1 MRDLIDFGIVQRG
14 FLGVQIADVTQDIK
28 EKNKLPDLKGVFLA
42 KVTEGGSA
50 DKAGLKDGDVILK
63 IGSKEVNSVASLQE
77 EIGKRR
83 PGDKVSLTV
92 RQKDGDIISKELVLR
107 NKDGDTELMS
117 KEEISKNYAL
127 GATFI
132 ELTDKERKE
141 LNISYGVKIK
151 SITTGKLKSI
161 GLQEGIIITK
171 VNNEPI
177 ETVAELT
184 EKLSGVNRGIL
195 LEIMDETGKRDYRG
209 FGL

>member
-1 MRDLIDFGIVQRG
+1 MSTEYLNRFVELETTSGICTPNWIQTSKATLSDAPDKLEEIWRKKTTGLLRNLFINLNRG
-14 FLGVQIADVTQDIK
+14 LGV
-28 EKNKLPDLKGVFLA
+28 
-42 KVTEGGSA
+42 
-50 DKAGLKDGDVILK
+50 
-63 IGSKEVNSVASLQE
+63 NSFI
-77 EIGKRR
+77 EIGAHEA
-83 PGDKVSLTV
+83 S
-92 RQKDGDIISKELVLR
+92 IS
-107 NKDGDTELMS
+107 
-117 KEEISKNYAL
+117 
-127 GATFI
+127 I
-132 ELTDKERKE
+132 ELKKLEIDNVYAFEANPFVYKKYASNLKE

>member
-1 MRDLIDFGIVQRG
+1 
-14 FLGVQIADVTQDIK
+14 
-28 EKNKLPDLKGVFLA
+28 
-42 KVTEGGSA
+42 
-50 DKAGLKDGDVILK
+50 
-63 IGSKEVNSVASLQE
+63 
-77 EIGKRR
+77 
-83 PGDKVSLTV
+83 
-92 RQKDGDIISKELVLR
+92 
-107 NKDGDTELMS
+107 MS